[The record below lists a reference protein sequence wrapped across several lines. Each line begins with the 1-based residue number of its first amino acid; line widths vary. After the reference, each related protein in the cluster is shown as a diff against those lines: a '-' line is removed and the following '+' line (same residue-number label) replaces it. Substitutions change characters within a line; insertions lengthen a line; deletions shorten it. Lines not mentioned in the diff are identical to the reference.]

1 MKTIEKY
8 QQNQT
13 QKTYYRD
20 FLCVEVVSG
29 VALVSNEKNLQE
41 IYDKYDTMYKV
52 QIAKRLIDEAE
63 GITPNTPF
71 LIGVSLKTML

>member
-8 QQNQT
+8 QQKST

-20 FLCVEVVSG
+20 FLCVEVVSAWG
-29 VALVSNEKNLQE
+29 RIKVSNEKNLQE

-52 QIAKRLIDEAE
+52 QIAKRLIDEASKE
-63 GITPNTPF
+63 
-71 LIGVSLKTML
+71 

>member
-8 QQNQT
+8 QQKSNAKLIT
-13 QKTYYRD
+13 VI
-20 FLCVEVVSG
+20 FCVEVVSAWG
-29 VALVSNEKNLQE
+29 RIKVSNEKNLQE

-63 GITPNTPF
+63 GNNPNAC
-71 LIGVSLKTML
+71 S